1 MLQKTI
7 RAIDQ
12 KEIAIKGAII
22 GVTVALSSMFLFINN
37 VLAEGWAMP
46 DTPPTGVPTEFDNAI
61 LNLTNW
67 ILGFVAMIAVLA
79 IVWGGVMYI
88 ASSGDETKATTGKRI
103 VTYALIGL
111 VIAGIAYALVN
122 VIVTEI
128 LPAPV
133 PPTTT

>member
-1 MLQKTI
+1 MLQRTI
-7 RAIDQ
+7 IAINQ
-12 KEIAIKGAII
+12 KEIVIKSTII
-22 GVTVALSSMFLFINN
+22 GVITTLLSMFLFVNN
-37 VLAEGWAMP
+37 ALADGWAMP
-46 DTPPTGVPTEFDNAI
+46 DTPPTGVPESFDNAI

-88 ASSGDETKATTGKRI
+88 ASAGDETKATTGKRV

-122 VIVTEI
+122 IVVTVI
-128 LPAPV
+128 LAPAPA
-133 PPTTT
+133 PAL

>member
-7 RAIDQ
+7 KAIDQ
-12 KEIAIKGAII
+12 KGIVIKGIMI
-22 GVTVALSSMFLFINN
+22 ALASLFLFAKK
-37 VLAEGWAMP
+37 VSADGWASP
-46 DTPPTGVPTEFDNAI
+46 DKPDGVPEDFDNAV

-67 ILGFVAMIAVLA
+67 VLGFVAMIAVLS

-122 VIVTEI
+122 VIITEI
-128 LPAPV
+128 LVSAPAGP
-133 PPTTT
+133 

>member
-1 MLQKTI
+1 MAQKTMKLI
-7 RAIDQ
+7 NQ
-12 KEIAIKGAII
+12 KEIAIKSAIV
-22 GVTVALSSMFLFINN
+22 GVLAVLSSMFLFINN
-37 VLAEGWAMP
+37 AFADGWAMG
-46 DTPPTGVPTEFDNAI
+46 TKPTGVPESFDNAV

-88 ASSGDETKATTGKRI
+88 ASAGDETKATTGKRV

-122 VIVTEI
+122 VIVTFV
-128 LPAPV
+128 LAPAPV
-133 PPTTT
+133 PVP

>member
-1 MLQKTI
+1 MAQKTMEI
-7 RAIDQ
+7 INQ
-12 KEIAIKGAII
+12 KEIAIKSAIV
-22 GVTVALSSMFLFINN
+22 GVLAVLSSMFLFINN
-37 VLAEGWAMP
+37 ALAKGFEMGSKPA
-46 DTPPTGVPTEFDNAI
+46 GVPTDFDSAV

-88 ASSGDETKATTGKRI
+88 ASAGDETKATTGKRV

-122 VIVTEI
+122 VIVTVV
-128 LPAPV
+128 L
-133 PPTTT
+133 

>member
-1 MLQKTI
+1 M
-7 RAIDQ
+7 RVIDQ
-12 KEIAIKGAII
+12 KEIAIKSAIV
-22 GVTVALSSMFLFINN
+22 GVIATMLSMFLFVNN
-37 VLAEGWAMP
+37 ALADGWAMP
-46 DTPPTGVPTEFDNAI
+46 ATPPTGVPLDFDDAI

-88 ASSGDETKATTGKRI
+88 GSAGDEAKATNGKRV

-122 VIVTEI
+122 IIVTII
-128 LPAPV
+128 LAPAPV
-133 PPTTT
+133 PVPVP